1 MRSKLRNSGAAL
13 LLALLAAGAAL
24 ANALGPEQVVHAT
37 ADALAEQLKGK
48 REQYAAN
55 RKELY
60 SLVDRILLPN
70 FDTRYAGRL
79 VLGKHW
85 RTSSDAQRNR
95 FIDTFYN
102 FLLRSYAKAVLEFD
116 QNNVRILPLRQE
128 PKDGRAVVHT
138 EMRLDD
144 GTSVPVDYSMHLTDA
159 GWKAYDV
166 RIEGISY
173 VQNYRNQFNAEIAA
187 KGVDAVIKRLESET
201 AAIDAGKEPEKPG
214 SKPTAVEVNG
224 GTGGTAQ

>member
-1 MRSKLRNSGAAL
+1 MIPRSSWLAGFLCAAT
-13 LLALLAAGAAL
+13 AAL
-24 ANALGPEQVVHAT
+24 ATVQTPQQVVEAT
-37 ADALAEQLKGK
+37 ANNLAKELDGR
-48 REQYAAN
+48 REQYAAD
-55 RKELY
+55 KKQLY
-60 SLVDRILLPN
+60 GLVDTILLPN

-85 RTSSDAQRNR
+85 RSASETQRSK
-95 FIDTFYN
+95 FIDVFYS

-116 QNNVRILPLRQE
+116 QKNVRIFPPRQE
-128 PKDGRAVVHT
+128 PKDNRTVVHT

-144 GTSVPVDYSMHLTDA
+144 GTTVPVDYSMRLTDA

-187 KGVDAVIKRLESET
+187 KGIDAVIARLEQET

-214 SKPTAVEVNG
+214 AAPAGGNGAGSKR
-224 GTGGTAQ
+224 